1 MFIDLSKMTSLVAI
15 ISVAVIMQQIMTL
28 PDNAS
33 DGTWAS
39 DPGTQWHRNVIS
51 GAMSMSDVSCRGRGD
66 IVTTLASIISVIT
79 TVMSSS

>member
-1 MFIDLSKMTSLVAI
+1 MFFQVFIDLSKMTSLVAI

-39 DPGTQWHRNVIS
+39 DPGTQ
-51 GAMSMSDVSCRGRGD
+51 
-66 IVTTLASIISVIT
+66 
-79 TVMSSS
+79 